1 MVTEVEIDMCHWKLG
16 IIASSI
22 KHLRNWF
29 FFFFE
34 LLVFLVVFSEY
45 FSELVMST
53 KPCETSDIKEGICLT
68 LCLLCLC

>member
-1 MVTEVEIDMCHWKLG
+1 MPLETRYYSKQYKTFEGLV
-16 IIASSI
+16 
-22 KHLRNWF
+22 